1 MAESYTTNYQF
12 VKYDRSDVGW
22 DVGLN
27 GNWDALDTLLK
38 GLETEDAS
46 LLSTIQTHEAAANPH
61 GTGVSDLSD
70 VYVGTGPTEGQVL
83 KWNATNARWELGIIE
98 PPESLDDLGDVDATT
113 PADGDVLVWVD
124 AQGAWVPSAA
134 GGGGATVLG
143 GLTDVDLAT
152 NPPTE
157 GQALVFDA
165 TAGEWI
171 PGTVQ
176 TQIDSIGDIADV
188 TVPEPAS
195 LTGGEI
201 LVWNTNTEKWEAG
214 YPAALEAPPV
224 QIQIGVA
231 TVPGSGSQAVAF
243 PQAFAGAPSVA
254 LGPESAGS
262 PYIDAGTVTSSGF
275 TLVNPETANINVHW
289 IAIYGATGGGSGTIV
304 TGEGLPI
311 DAGGQILTI
320 PEMPE

>member
-27 GNWDALDTLLK
+27 ANWDALDTLLK
-38 GLETEDAS
+38 GLETEDTN
-46 LLSTIQTHEAAANPH
+46 LVSTIQTHEATANPH

-70 VYVGTGPTEGQVL
+70 VYLGAGPTEGQVL

-113 PADGDVLVWVD
+113 PADGDVLVWVA
-124 AQGAWVPSAA
+124 AQSAWVSSAA
-134 GGGGATVLG
+134 GSGGATVLG
-143 GLTDVDLAT
+143 GLTDVDLDT
-152 NPPTE
+152 NPPTD

-165 TAGEWI
+165 VAGEWV

-188 TVPEPAS
+188 TVPTGM
-195 LTGGEI
+195 TGGEI
-201 LVWNTNTEKWEAG
+201 LVWNANTLKWEAG
-214 YPAALEAPPV
+214 YPASLEAPPV
-224 QIQIGVA
+224 QIQVGVA
-231 TVPGSGSQAVAF
+231 TVPGSGSQAVTF
-243 PQAFAGAPSVA
+243 PQAFSGAPSVA

-320 PEMPE
+320 PAMPE